1 MSQFIYQ
8 QKQAWASLKKNP
20 GFVTTVLATMGTTL
34 GALLCILTLAY
45 VLIAK
50 PLPYPDQDNLHLVE
64 HHIGDSA
71 GETNAS
77 AFTYPGLIYL
87 YKNQTAYEDSAL
99 IYYDQDVL
107 TSADSQ
113 PTLNTLYVTPKWFS
127 MLDARMHLGRKFE
140 PTEALDTNNPV
151 AILTY
156 DTWVKEFASDS
167 DILNKKVTF
176 KGVSFNV
183 VGILNQSFIEP
194 ALAATGLKSQVIL
207 PWDYNGQSER
217 GRGSWGNINSSQ
229 MFIGKITSG
238 SSLEQI
244 SQTLTPLVNDKWRE
258 EVAGV
263 EFFNGW
269 NIEMKAVPF
278 KNKILG
284 DSTNTVYLLLA
295 GVIGLVLIACANI
308 SNLFMSR
315 TAEQQRQLAIHAA
328 VGATK
333 GKLFKTIF
341 SETGLLMFLSVVI
354 ALVIATLGF
363 FVMQQFLALRL
374 PRVDELMI
382 NWVTLVSAVSISL
395 LLALF
400 FAGLSSRMINYRALN
415 STLQSSGKGTGIQVS
430 KNIRKFLI
438 ISQVAVVTCL
448 VFVNISLFKDSVK
461 TINQDIG
468 FHTDNLMYVTFA
480 SSGTTLPE
488 RDMRKQIM
496 NEVREKLE
504 ALPQIEQVVQASS
517 PLNGFNIWATT
528 VVATN
533 ERFTPESKRIDQN
546 YFQMI
551 GQNLIEG
558 DLFTVADIK
567 DENRVAIVNEAFAKR
582 VSPSESAIGK
592 QINFGGDE
600 HTTIIG
606 IVKPIHIPG
615 DTDESILRTYVPT
628 SLAENA
634 MIMQLKPESIVSRE
648 QVVSVLTSVT
658 SQYNIFEMELL
669 DTQKSQLLFTQ
680 YTTAITSAVLAV
692 ITFFLA
698 AIGLYGIL
706 SYSTQMRRFEI
717 GTRLAIGAKR
727 FDLIG
732 LIIKDNLSSVIL
744 GMILSILI
752 LIALYLGF
760 SEALADYINLSL
772 LVLFVITVALISL
785 ISLFACYWPL
795 RPFINRPA
803 IHSLR
808 GSD

>member
-20 GFVTTVLATMGTTL
+20 GFVATVLTTMGTTL

-50 PLPYPDQDNLHLVE
+50 PLPYPEQDRLHIVK
-64 HHIGDSA
+64 HHISDST
-71 GETNAS
+71 GETNAAS
-77 AFTYPGLIYL
+77 YTYPGLMHL
-87 YKNQTAYEDSAL
+87 YKNQTTYDDAAL
-99 IYYDQDVL
+99 IYYGQDVL
-107 TSADSQ
+107 TSMPSQ
-113 PTLNTLYVTPKWFS
+113 PTLFTLFVTPKWFS
-127 MLDARMHLGRKFE
+127 LLDVTMHLGRVFE
-140 PTEALDTNNPV
+140 MTEALDTNNPV

-156 DTWVKEFASDS
+156 NTWVNEFSSDK
-167 DILNKKVTF
+167 DILNKKVSF
-176 KGVSFNV
+176 SGVSYKV
-183 VGILNQSFIEP
+183 VGVLEKSFVEP
-194 ALAATGLKSQVIL
+194 ALSRTGLKSQVIL
-207 PWDYNGQSER
+207 PWDFNEASER
-217 GRGSWGNINSSQ
+217 ERKAWGNISGSQ
-229 MFIGKITSG
+229 KFIGKVNANLT
-238 SSLEQI
+238 LEQVA
-244 SQTLTPLVNDKWRE
+244 QTLTPIVNDTWQEK
-258 EVAGV
+258 VAGV

-269 NIEMKAVPF
+269 GIKIEAVPF
-278 KNKILG
+278 KNQILG

-341 SETGLLMFLSVVI
+341 SETGLLMFLSVVL

-363 FVMQQFLALRL
+363 FVMQQFLAQRL

-382 NWVTLVSAVSISL
+382 NWVTLVSAISISF
-395 LLALF
+395 LLAIF

-415 STLQSSGKGTGIQVS
+415 ATLQSSGKGTGIQVS
-430 KNIRKFLI
+430 KKTRKFLI
-438 ISQVAVVTCL
+438 VSQVAIVTCL

-468 FHTDNLMYVTFA
+468 FHTNNLIGVTFSNA
-480 SSGTTLPE
+480 TATRPE
-488 RDMRKQIM
+488 RDMRKQLM

-504 ALPQIEQVVQASS
+504 ALPQVEQAVQGRS

-533 ERFTPESKRIDQN
+533 ERFTPEAKRVDDR
-546 YFQMI
+546 YFQLI
-551 GQNLIEG
+551 GQQLLEG
-558 DLFTVADIK
+558 DFFSETDIK
-567 DENRVAIVNEAFAKR
+567 DETNVVIVNDVLAKR
-582 VSPSESAIGK
+582 LAPEGSALGL
-592 QINFGGDE
+592 QIAFSDDPL
-600 HTTIIG
+600 TIVGVIKG
-606 IVKPIHIPG
+606 ILVPGELEVPI
-615 DTDESILRTYVPT
+615 RAYAPT
-628 SLAENA
+628 SLADNE
-634 MIMQLKPESIVSRE
+634 MLLQLKPNAKISRE
-648 QVVSVLTSVT
+648 QVVSVLSEVT

-669 DTQKSQLLFTQ
+669 DDQRTALLFTQ

-727 FDLIG
+727 FDLIS

-744 GMILSILI
+744 GMILSLLI
-752 LIALYLGF
+752 LIGLYFGF
-760 SEALADYINLSL
+760 SEQLASYINLSL
-772 LVLFVITVALISL
+772 LTLFVITVALISL

-808 GSD
+808 GSE